1 MSFTIVRGWQ
11 LSQEWNEWGEG
22 GYLEPDELNK
32 YGYLEAV
39 REALIENGEFPW

>member
-1 MSFTIVRGWQ
+1 MFIFAR
-11 LSQEWNEWGEG
+11 NEWGEG
-22 GYLEPDELNK
+22 GYLEPEELNK